1 MPSKMTAPAPAASL
15 PPGFIALHG
24 NRIETLLDTVAGWLA
39 QHPLAPLESEVID
52 RFLKPLLRTVQCRA
66 RASIRRRKHA
76 VVEVAARA
84 FDGPSD

>member
-39 QHPLAPLESEVID
+39 QHPLAKAIRPKRPVS
-52 RFLKPLLRTVQCRA
+52 FLY
-66 RASIRRRKHA
+66 
-76 VVEVAARA
+76 
-84 FDGPSD
+84 F